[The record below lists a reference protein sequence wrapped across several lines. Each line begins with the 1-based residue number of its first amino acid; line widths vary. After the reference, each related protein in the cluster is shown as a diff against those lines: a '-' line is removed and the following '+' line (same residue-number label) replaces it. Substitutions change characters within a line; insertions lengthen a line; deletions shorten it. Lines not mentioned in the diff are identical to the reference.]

1 MVLLITLG
9 IIVLAWVAINA
20 FALIRGLY
28 DYDVFLG
35 STALACLATIIMLLV
50 TALLTLILPSSV
62 VEVNTYTYD
71 LDGSEIV
78 ETYND
83 KGVSYLNYYYIDG
96 GVKKSGEAL
105 TVNSEVNG
113 NSTVE
118 VTVES
123 HGNPAIIPGSQS
135 EERRYKFN

>member
-1 MVLLITLG
+1 MLFLIILG
-9 IIVLAWVAINA
+9 IIVLAWIAINVIE
-20 FALIRGLY
+20 LIRGQY
-28 DYDVFLG
+28 DRYVFIG
-35 STALACLATIIMLLV
+35 STALASIATIFLLLITGFLV
-50 TALLTLILPSSV
+50 LTLPSSV

-118 VTVES
+118 VIVES
-123 HGNPAIIPGSQS
+123 HGHPAIFPGSWS
-135 EERRYKFN
+135 EERYKFD

>member
-1 MVLLITLG
+1 MLFWIILG

-20 FALIRGLY
+20 LVLIRGEY
-28 DYDVFLG
+28 DQYVFAG
-35 STALACLATIIMLLV
+35 STVLACLATIIMLLV
-50 TALLTLILPSSV
+50 TGLLVLILPSSV
-62 VEVNTYTYD
+62 VEVKSYTYD

-96 GVKKSGEAL
+96 GVKKSGKAL

-113 NSTVE
+113 SSTVE

-123 HGNPAIIPGSQS
+123 FGHPAIVPGIWS
-135 EERRYKFN
+135 EEKRYKFD

>member
-1 MVLLITLG
+1 MLFLIILG
-9 IIVLAWVAINA
+9 IIVLAWIAINVI
-20 FALIRGLY
+20 ALIRGEY
-28 DYDVFLG
+28 DRYVFVG
-35 STALACLATIIMLLV
+35 STALASMA
-50 TALLTLILPSSV
+50 TALPLVVTVFLVLILPSSV
-62 VEVNTYTYD
+62 VEVKTYTYD

-78 ETYND
+78 ETYDD

-113 NSTVE
+113 DSTVE

-123 HGNPAIIPGSQS
+123 FGYPAIAPGIWS
-135 EERRYKFN
+135 EEERYKFN